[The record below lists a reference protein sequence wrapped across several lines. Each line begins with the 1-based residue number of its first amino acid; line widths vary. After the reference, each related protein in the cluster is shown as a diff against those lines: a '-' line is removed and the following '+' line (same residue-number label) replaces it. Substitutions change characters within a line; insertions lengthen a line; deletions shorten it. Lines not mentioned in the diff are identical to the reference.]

1 VAVWTVWEWLRLLAG
16 LLGSATRTAV
26 LFKTRAAAGTHAPF
40 SSSSNP
46 WLLGLV
52 VWLLTVTER
61 NVIGGLAP
69 SNVTVTDCE
78 ARSTAN

>member
-1 VAVWTVWEWLRLLAG
+1 VAVLAVCELLRRLAG
-16 LLGSATRTAV
+16 LLGSATRTVV
-26 LFKTRAAAGTHAPF
+26 LLSTRAAAGTHAPF

-52 VWLLTVTER
+52 VWLLTVTDR

-69 SNVTVTDCE
+69 LNVTVTDCE